1 MQAVGRHYHGTTM
14 NIEDMNAQGLQ
25 MLTESTLEQTAQRLH
40 AIVGE
45 LASRLRPFP
54 PFLNMVSVPAVE
66 LDPPLR
72 PAVERGCMVVG
83 PDGEICQLDLMAIP
97 GVAGVTDGDQV
108 EEFRELDLPLEEYI
122 VYAATAI
129 RLLVEELRR
138 RGF

>member
-1 MQAVGRHYHGTTM
+1 
-14 NIEDMNAQGLQ
+14 
-25 MLTESTLEQTAQRLH
+25 
-40 AIVGE
+40 
-45 LASRLRPFP
+45 
-54 PFLNMVSVPAVE
+54 
-66 LDPPLR
+66 
-72 PAVERGCMVVG
+72 MVVG
-83 PDGEICQLDLMAIP
+83 PDGEICQLDLMGIP